1 VINKKVKNNEQK
13 SGTKA
18 ALCNTLCHYWKDH
31 ENSKINSK
39 IYIPLLLLLLTYG
52 ALFVLFKS
60 LVHIDTQLFLEIF
73 KMRNPALDTFFV
85 LWTNGGSFFFIFLV
99 VLVLW
104 LKGERSPAVYLAAGL
119 IADLVFVT
127 TLKTMIHRPRPYES
141 LSITPLELGDIFG
154 SLPSGHASRAFLS
167 AMILTKFYRKYMIIF
182 FFLATSIGFSRVYL
196 GAHYP
201 LDVIIGAINGV
212 LTGNLIINLCNR
224 SRWGKG

>member
-1 VINKKVKNNEQK
+1 MVNKKIETYEQEPDPR
-13 SGTKA
+13 SRS
-18 ALCNTLCHYWKDH
+18 CNTLCHYWNVR
-31 ENSKINSK
+31 ENSK

-52 ALFVLFKS
+52 ALYVRFNS
-60 LVHIDTQLFLEIF
+60 LVPLDTQLFLDIF
-73 KMRNPALDTFFV
+73 RMRNPALDTFFV
-85 LWTNGGSFFFIFLV
+85 LWTNGGTIFFMFLV

-167 AMILTKFYRKYMIIF
+167 AMILTKFYRKYMVVF
-182 FFLATSIGFSRVYL
+182 FLLATSIGFSRVYL

-212 LTGNLIINLCNR
+212 LTGILVINLCDR
-224 SRWGKG
+224 FRWRKG

>member
-1 VINKKVKNNEQK
+1 MVNKKIETYEQEPDPR
-13 SGTKA
+13 SRS
-18 ALCNTLCHYWKDH
+18 CNTLCHYWNVR
-31 ENSKINSK
+31 ENSK

-52 ALFVLFKS
+52 ALYVLFNS

-73 KMRNPALDTFFV
+73 KMRNPVLDTFFV
-85 LWTNGGSFFFIFLV
+85 LWTNGGTIFFMFLV

-119 IADLVFVT
+119 VADLVFVT

-154 SLPSGHASRAFLS
+154 SMPSGHSSRAFLS
-167 AMILTKFYRKYMIIF
+167 AMILTKFYRKYMVIF
-182 FFLATSIGFSRVYL
+182 FLLAISIGFSRVYL

-212 LTGNLIINLCNR
+212 LTGILVINLCDR
-224 SRWGKG
+224 LRWGKG